1 MPVIEVPE
9 DCAKLRLTLNGRTAD
24 DFLLDKPVSSRTA
37 VQPMIAAARSGHGAG
52 LDAKY
57 TVQSS
62 RDGGETWETIA
73 LNVKAGEWTL
83 RSAQLSRPHQGA
95 RAAHLRERTRATSK
109 VTEVSLQ

>member
-1 MPVIEVPE
+1 MIDAVIEVPE

-37 VQPMIAAARSGHGAG
+37 VQPMIAAAAVRDTEPD

-62 RDGGETWETIA
+62 RDGGETW
-73 LNVKAGEWTL
+73 KP
-83 RSAQLSRPHQGA
+83 SPSM
-95 RAAHLRERTRATSK
+95 
-109 VTEVSLQ
+109 